1 MKQLWTDL
9 GGREEKNGHAATRR
23 RDIRGR
29 GREDRTWAANIAMLP
44 RLLKSHLAV
53 DMHCDLAQREI
64 GSYVN
69 KDPKWAANIATWT
82 IIEKSLSCRYT
93 L

>member
-1 MKQLWTDL
+1 MGVKKKMVMRQQEGVTL
-9 GGREEKNGHAATRR
+9 EEEGVR
-23 RDIRGR
+23 IGR
-29 GREDRTWAANIAMLP
+29 GRPTLP
-44 RLLKSHLAV
+44 CGRLLKSHLAV

-93 L
+93 V